1 MQAKEIQNRLA
12 ENLKRIRKS
21 QKLTQ
26 FQLAEM
32 IGINPYSIRKHRWW
46 CKTNGVKCQYHKIE
60 VDDDDWDVED

>member
-1 MQAKEIQNRLA
+1 MTLWMAVTNDEYELPIAVANTCS
-12 ENLKRIRKS
+12 E
-21 QKLTQ
+21 
-26 FQLAEM
+26 LAEM